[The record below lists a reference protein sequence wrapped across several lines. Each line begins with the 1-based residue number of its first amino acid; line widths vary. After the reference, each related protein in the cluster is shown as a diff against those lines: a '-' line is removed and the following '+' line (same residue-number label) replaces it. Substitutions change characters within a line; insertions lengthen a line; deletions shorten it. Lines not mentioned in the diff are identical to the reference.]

1 MDPKTLNDLRDR
13 LHRERRDLITAG
25 NAWPPAP
32 IPDPPELEEHAQAE
46 RDADAREEISKEVQ
60 ARIGAIDAALARM
73 DAGRYGTCASCGKE
87 IFEARLRAE
96 PNLVLCANCAQAP
109 GEVATNP
116 AAAEEST
123 VASGASGLPPDLD
136 MLDDQELAENLR
148 ELIRED
154 GRIDT
159 HELSIGARSGVIYL
173 EGALPSEP
181 EHQILLNVLTDVAG
195 VREIVD
201 HLEIRRLAWERSDRS
216 KAEDAEDVPAGDLH
230 RREPYGGTE
239 DINLSEEGGVNYEPP
254 ENPPPP
260 PHRKD

>member
-13 LHRERRDLITAG
+13 LHRERRDLIAAG
-25 NAWPPAP
+25 NAWPPSP
-32 IPDPPELEEHAQAE
+32 ILDTPEFEEHAQAE
-46 RDADAREEISKEVQ
+46 RDADATEEISKNVQ
-60 ARIGAIDAALARM
+60 SRIGAIDAALARM
-73 DAGRYGTCASCGKE
+73 DAGRYVTCEGCGKE
-87 IFEARLRAE
+87 ISEARLRAE
-96 PNLVLCANCAQAP
+96 PTAVLCANCARVP
-109 GEVATNP
+109 GEDAVNL
-116 AAAEEST
+116 AAEEST
-123 VASGASGLPPDLD
+123 VVSGRGDLPPDLD
-136 MLDDQELAENLR
+136 MLDDQELAEKLG

-201 HLEIRRLAWERSDRS
+201 HLEIQRLAWERSDRS
-216 KAEDAEDVPAGDLH
+216 KAEDAGDAAAGDLH
-230 RREPYGGTE
+230 RQEPYRGTE
-239 DINLSEEGGVNYEPP
+239 DTNLSEEEGVNYEPP
-254 ENPPPP
+254 GNPPPP